1 MKTNKIILIIVVIA
15 LIFSCN
21 LSFSQL
27 KVNGDGWVNIGS
39 EANPFST
46 LQVTGNALF
55 STCNSNCTNS
65 CAYIRGNNGYSSAT
79 NPDYSWWFN
88 DQAGIFHPAADVI
101 GFTVGGSETMRIKK
115 TNGVGQVAIGG
126 DPISLYK
133 LTIYGDGYASSG
145 VWTASDERYKKNIKP
160 IDEALNKILKLNGKS
175 YEYKTD
181 EFKNFNFEKGTSFGF
196 IAQDLSKI
204 LPEAVKID
212 SSGYYAVN
220 YDMLIPILVEAIK
233 EQHKII
239 DELKTKIDGNSDKL
253 KSAQISTDIN
263 SVRSSIASLSQNAPN
278 PFDQSTEIA
287 YYLPESTQNAVLS
300 IYNMNGNQLKKY
312 VIDQMGQGTITI
324 NASELK
330 SGMYLYSLI
339 ADGKEIDTKRM
350 IITE

>member
-1 MKTNKIILIIVVIA
+1 
-15 LIFSCN
+15 
-21 LSFSQL
+21 
-27 KVNGDGWVNIGS
+27 
-39 EANPFST
+39 
-46 LQVTGNALF
+46 
-55 STCNSNCTNS
+55 
-65 CAYIRGNNGYSSAT
+65 
-79 NPDYSWWFN
+79 
-88 DQAGIFHPAADVI
+88 
-101 GFTVGGSETMRIKK
+101 MRIKK